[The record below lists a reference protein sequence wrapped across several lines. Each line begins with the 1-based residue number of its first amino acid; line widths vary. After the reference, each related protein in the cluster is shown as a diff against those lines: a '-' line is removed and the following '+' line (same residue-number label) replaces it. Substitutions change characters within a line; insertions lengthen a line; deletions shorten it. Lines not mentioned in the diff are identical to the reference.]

1 MATKIDLVS
10 AALVLIGDT
19 PINSLIGN
27 SRSQQVANTLYD
39 SIVNN
44 ELTKH
49 RWGFARS
56 KAQLSLT
63 TGTPID
69 QEWQSIYQLPSDIL
83 FLIKL
88 YPSVNYQIY
97 GSKVYT
103 NNTGKLSC
111 DYIYAVPE
119 SNWPFYFSKMIE
131 YALAKDFA
139 TSIRDSS
146 ASRVEMTNEYVI
158 ASRMARYT
166 DSQQYP
172 MTPITSNPFVNV
184 RY

>member
-63 TGTPID
+63 TDTPID

-111 DYIYAVPE
+111 D
-119 SNWPFYFSKMIE
+119 
-131 YALAKDFA
+131 
-139 TSIRDSS
+139 
-146 ASRVEMTNEYVI
+146 
-158 ASRMARYT
+158 
-166 DSQQYP
+166 
-172 MTPITSNPFVNV
+172 
-184 RY
+184 